1 LDFDFDI
8 CPHCGKKIL
17 KGAMRCAMCGSIQ
30 KSSEE
35 QIASIKKIR
44 EAKKKF
50 NVGRLIK
57 FIVFIIAAGVIY
69 YLYSDRIFEFITDL
83 LGK

>member
-1 LDFDFDI
+1 MDFDI
-8 CPHCGKKIL
+8 CPQCGKKIL
-17 KGAMRCAMCGSIQ
+17 KGAMRCAMCGSIL

-35 QIASIKKIR
+35 QIAAIKKIR
-44 EAKKKF
+44 ESKKKF

-57 FIVFIIAAGVIY
+57 FIVFIIAAGIIY
-69 YLYSDRIFEFITDL
+69 YLYSDRIAEFITDL